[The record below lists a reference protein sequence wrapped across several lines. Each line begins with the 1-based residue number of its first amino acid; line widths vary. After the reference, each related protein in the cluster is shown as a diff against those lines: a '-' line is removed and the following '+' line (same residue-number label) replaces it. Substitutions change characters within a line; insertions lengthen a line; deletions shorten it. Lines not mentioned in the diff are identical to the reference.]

1 MGCMENAFENGA
13 KVDDNAPPD
22 APSKDA
28 AEDVTMQDASLTGNR
43 SSTSSSPVARELL
56 FRCFTCKR
64 VAHYHHLPKPLRFEG
79 ASTADIAEHY
89 QSAKSWLCADCASY
103 RYGLEK
109 IIAWRPYP
117 ADAVEPVRK
126 PGELPPFKNPLP
138 REYLVKWSGRSWRR
152 LTWVP
157 HMWLL
162 STNPSKLKNFIA
174 SGTKVDLL
182 DEPVKDDQ
190 DAMDVDSTSALP
202 TFEKA
207 AESRASSSKPE
218 TNARTPSEP
227 MPDAERRIPLPWK
240 TVHRVLDV
248 LLWRRRDKKGGTK
261 GKNKRTIE
269 SSDEEGDDDPYA
281 VERRITFEKGEQPS
295 SDFTQL
301 VQDWEEHRKKLET
314 NDVDVVA
321 WAFIKWDE
329 LGYEEGE

>member
-1 MGCMENAFENGA
+1 MGCTENAFEHDAN
-13 KVDDNAPPD
+13 VDDNAPPD
-22 APSKDA
+22 APSKTDIIM
-28 AEDVTMQDASLTGNR
+28 EDASLAGIGSSR
-43 SSTSSSPVARELL
+43 SSSSVARELL

-64 VAHYHHLPKPLRFEG
+64 VAHYQHLPRPLLFEG

-89 QSAKSWLCADCASY
+89 QSSKSWLCADCSSY

-126 PGELPPFKNPLP
+126 PDELPPFKNSLP
-138 REYLVKWSGRSWRR
+138 REYLVKWSGRSYRR
-152 LTWVP
+152 LDWVP

-174 SGTKVDLL
+174 GGTKVELL

-207 AESRASSSKPE
+207 TESRASSIKPE
-218 TNARTPSEP
+218 TNTRTPSEP

-240 TVHRVLDV
+240 TVHRVLDI
-248 LLWRRRDKKGGTK
+248 LLWRRPDKKGVPK
-261 GKNKRTIE
+261 RKHKRTIE
-269 SSDEEGDDDPYA
+269 SSDEGEDDPSA
-281 VERRITFEKGEQPS
+281 VERRMTFEKGEQPS

-301 VQDWEEHRKKLET
+301 VEDWEEHKKLEP
-314 NDVDVVA
+314 DDIDMVA

>member
-1 MGCMENAFENGA
+1 MGCMENVFENRA
-13 KVDDNAPPD
+13 KVGDDAPPD
-22 APSKDA
+22 APSTD
-28 AEDVTMQDASLTGNR
+28 DVIMQDASLTGKGSSR
-43 SSTSSSPVARELL
+43 SSSSVARELV

-64 VAHYHHLPKPLRFEG
+64 VAHYQHLPKTLRFEG

-89 QSAKSWLCADCASY
+89 QSTKSWLCADCSSY

-117 ADAVEPVRK
+117 PDAVEPVRK
-126 PGELPPFKNPLP
+126 SDELPPFKNPLP

-152 LTWVP
+152 LDWVP

-174 SGTKVDLL
+174 GGTKVDLL

-190 DAMDVDSTSALP
+190 DAMDLDSTSALP

-207 AESRASSSKPE
+207 TESRASSSKPE
-218 TNARTPSEP
+218 TNTRTPSES

-248 LLWRRRDKKGGTK
+248 LLWRRHDKKGAPK
-261 GKNKRTIE
+261 RKNKRTIE
-269 SSDEEGDDDPYA
+269 SSDEEGEDDPYA

-301 VQDWEEHRKKLET
+301 VKDWEEGHRKLRADDT
-314 NDVDVVA
+314 DMVA